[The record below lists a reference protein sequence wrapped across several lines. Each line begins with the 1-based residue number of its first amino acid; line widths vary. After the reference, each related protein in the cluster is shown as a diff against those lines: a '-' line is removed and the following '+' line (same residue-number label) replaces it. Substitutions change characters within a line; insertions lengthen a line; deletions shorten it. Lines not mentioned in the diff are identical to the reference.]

1 MSKKFSKTIL
11 SSAVAGLLMMSSG
24 AMAADPQ
31 IIKVGDGTQYEIRLY
46 NNGEIADIYDV
57 SQKKQLMGA
66 IDVISGKVTTVN
78 TNELESAIKAFE
90 ASLTEEDKK
99 IYDANPAIKAATLS
113 SAGNAYRY
121 SIDVP
126 LLKADKLNSI
136 TVDDVNNIKSNIDKV
151 STVITSKTA
160 ADYNQAISNGMSS
173 EAALT
178 VAGDTGGA
186 AVLQEFNRI
195 NSKIVTDTTFAMD
208 ADGNITLDETA
219 GTGERYGVKDV
230 VAEVVE
236 DTTVRVA
243 EDGSLT
249 TARNTQTTK
258 RVNEAVVDLDKSVRT
273 NSQDIATNRKAIQS
287 NSRQLQEHN
296 ARLNDHQRQI
306 RENHE
311 EMKRA
316 AAQSAALA
324 GLFQPYSVGKFNA
337 TAALG
342 GYSDKQAVAVGVGYR
357 FNEQTAAKA
366 GIAASDGDV
375 SYNVGVNFEF

>member
-31 IIKVGDGTQYEIRLY
+31 IIKVGDGQQYQVRLY
-46 NNGEIADIYDV
+46 NNGEVADIYDV
-57 SQKKQLMGA
+57 VKKKVYIGA
-66 IDVISGKVTTVN
+66 INTINGSMMTYNQQEFTTGGEAILKDATVN
-78 TNELESAIKAFE
+78 GGVTQQTL
-90 ASLTEEDKK
+90 DKV
-99 IYDANPAIKAATLS
+99 
-113 SAGNAYRY
+113 NAY
-121 SIDVP
+121 
-126 LLKADKLNSI
+126 LNSI
-136 TVDDVNNIKSNIDKV
+136 SYPVDSDLLLLDNLSSGSLTVTDITELKNKQNEISKS
-151 STVITSKTA
+151 ITSANKDVYVEAVRSGGNSDA
-160 ADYNQAISNGMSS
+160 AI
-173 EAALT
+173 AA
-178 VAGDTGGA
+178 AKDGPG
-186 AVLQEFNRI
+186 VLQEYNRI
-195 NSKIVTDTTFAMD
+195 VTNIDQLNKDTTFAMD
-208 ADGNITLDETA
+208 ADGNITLDEAA

-357 FNEQTAAKA
+357 FSEQTAAKA

>member
-11 SSAVAGLLMMSSG
+11 SSAVAGLMLVSSG
-24 AMAADPQ
+24 AMAAVTPQ
-31 IIKVGDGTQYEIRLY
+31 
-46 NNGEIADIYDV
+46 
-57 SQKKQLMGA
+57 
-66 IDVISGKVTTVN
+66 VIVLGSGYTVN
-78 TNELESAIKAFE
+78 VYDNNHANILKDGKDIFNGLGGVLNTQTGKITTINITEALTSSNPQDVAYSISMPSDYPVLTLDNIKNLTPEDITAIKQNVESVA
-90 ASLTEEDKK
+90 K
-99 IYDANPAIKAATLS
+99 
-113 SAGNAYRY
+113 
-121 SIDVP
+121 
-126 LLKADKLNSI
+126 
-136 TVDDVNNIKSNIDKV
+136 
-151 STVITSKTA
+151 VITSKTA

-178 VAGDTGGA
+178 VAKDGGA
-186 AVLQEFNRI
+186 VLKEFNRI
-195 NSKIVTDTTFAMD
+195 DSDIDQLNKDTTFAMD
-208 ADGNITLDETA
+208 ADGNITLDEAA

-316 AAQSAALA
+316 AAQSA
-324 GLFQPYSVGKFNA
+324 
-337 TAALG
+337 
-342 GYSDKQAVAVGVGYR
+342 
-357 FNEQTAAKA
+357 
-366 GIAASDGDV
+366 
-375 SYNVGVNFEF
+375 

>member
-1 MSKKFSKTIL
+1 DS
-11 SSAVAGLLMMSSG
+11 
-24 AMAADPQ
+24 
-31 IIKVGDGTQYEIRLY
+31 
-46 NNGEIADIYDV
+46 DID
-57 SQKKQLMGA
+57 QLN
-66 IDVISGKVTTVN
+66 K
-78 TNELESAIKAFE
+78 
-90 ASLTEEDKK
+90 
-99 IYDANPAIKAATLS
+99 
-113 SAGNAYRY
+113 
-121 SIDVP
+121 
-126 LLKADKLNSI
+126 
-136 TVDDVNNIKSNIDKV
+136 
-151 STVITSKTA
+151 
-160 ADYNQAISNGMSS
+160 
-173 EAALT
+173 
-178 VAGDTGGA
+178 
-186 AVLQEFNRI
+186 
-195 NSKIVTDTTFAMD
+195 DTTFAMD

>member
-1 MSKKFSKTIL
+1 M
-11 SSAVAGLLMMSSG
+11 VSSG
-24 AMAADPQ
+24 AIAAEMAPVTVGNYTINFFDNGQRAQ
-31 IIKVGDGTQYEIRLY
+31 IVAKNGGSLQVNTTNGT
-46 NNGEIADIYDV
+46 
-57 SQKKQLMGA
+57 
-66 IDVISGKVTTVN
+66 VTTVN
-78 TNELESAIKAFE
+78 TKEIEEQLSRFE
-90 ASLTEEDKK
+90 QSLTEGEKK
-99 IYDANPAIKAATLS
+99 AFTGQVKANFIQQLGES
-113 SAGNAYRY
+113 LRY
-121 SIDVP
+121 SIDTP
-126 LLKADKLNSI
+126 SLKLENI
-136 TVDDVNNIKSNIDKV
+136 NNLQSSDLDAIKNNVEKV
-151 STVITSKTA
+151 SSVITSKTA
-160 ADYNQAISNGMSS
+160 ADYNQAVKNGMSS

-195 NSKIVTDTTFAMD
+195 NSKIVTDTTFAID

-375 SYNVGVNFEF
+375 SY

>member
-11 SSAVAGLLMMSSG
+11 SSAVAGLMLVSVNSFAQEVAIG
-24 AMAADPQ
+24 DYK
-31 IIKVGDGTQYEIRLY
+31 IIVDDTTESARIVQAKDNKDIFTGVINIKNGTI
-46 NNGEIADIYDV
+46 
-57 SQKKQLMGA
+57 
-66 IDVISGKVTTVN
+66 TTVN
-78 TNELESAIKAFE
+78 TDEVNAAIDRFSKENPDLVKDQSVLQMVAQAAGE
-90 ASLTEEDKK
+90 A
-99 IYDANPAIKAATLS
+99 A
-113 SAGNAYRY
+113 RY
-121 SIDVP
+121 SISLP
-126 LLKADKLNSI
+126 PEFPSI
-136 TVDDVNNIKSNIDKV
+136 TEGNLQNITAADIEKIKSNVDAV
-151 STVITSKTA
+151 SKVITSKTA
-160 ADYNQAISNGMSS
+160 ADYNQAVSNGMSS

-208 ADGNITLDETA
+208 ADGNITLDEAA

>member
-11 SSAVAGLLMMSSG
+11 SSAVAGLMLVSSG
-24 AMAADPQ
+24 AMAAEPEV
-31 IIKVGDGTQYEIRLY
+31 INVGDGTQYQVKLY
-46 NNGEIADIYDV
+46 NNGEVAEVYDV
-57 SQKKQLMGA
+57 KAGRQFLGA
-66 IDVISGKVTTVN
+66 INTTTGSVSTVN
-78 TNELESAIKAFE
+78 NAEIKSAMELFLKENPSA
-90 ASLTEEDKK
+90 
-99 IYDANPAIKAATLS
+99 
-113 SAGNAYRY
+113 AGQGQAVAQIIGEMHRY
-121 SIDVP
+121 SINVP
-126 LLKADKLNSI
+126 SLKLD
-136 TVDDVNNIKSNIDKV
+136 NIDTLTVTDIESIKANVDAV
-151 STVITSKTA
+151 SKVITSKTA
-160 ADYNQAISNGMSS
+160 ADYNQAVSNGMSS

-208 ADGNITLDETA
+208 ADGNITLDEAA

-337 TAALG
+337 TAA
-342 GYSDKQAVAVGVGYR
+342 
-357 FNEQTAAKA
+357 
-366 GIAASDGDV
+366 
-375 SYNVGVNFEF
+375 

>member
-1 MSKKFSKTIL
+1 ML
-11 SSAVAGLLMMSSG
+11 VSSG
-24 AMAADPQ
+24 VMAEEFSLPDGNKLVVNGNIAHIVNSTGDTVLSGINPSMGSIMTWNQIDADNVELMAQELEKTQGIPVQ
-31 IIKVGDGTQYEIRLY
+31 MSVQAGMEAIMYPVDNPNLKLEKLKTLTAAEINEIKEQ
-46 NNGEIADIYDV
+46 
-57 SQKKQLMGA
+57 QKKVSDVVTVSNKDAYVEAVRSGGNSDAA
-66 IDVISGKVTTVN
+66 I
-78 TNELESAIKAFE
+78 
-90 ASLTEEDKK
+90 
-99 IYDANPAIKAATLS
+99 AA
-113 SAGNAYRY
+113 AKDG
-121 SIDVP
+121 P
-126 LLKADKLNSI
+126 
-136 TVDDVNNIKSNIDKV
+136 
-151 STVITSKTA
+151 
-160 ADYNQAISNGMSS
+160 G
-173 EAALT
+173 
-178 VAGDTGGA
+178 
-186 AVLQEFNRI
+186 VLQEYNRI
-195 NSKIVTDTTFAMD
+195 VTNIDQLNKDTTFAMD

-357 FNEQTAAKA
+357 F
-366 GIAASDGDV
+366 
-375 SYNVGVNFEF
+375 

>member
-1 MSKKFSKTIL
+1 GLMFVSFSSLSAKPADRVVGNYTIKFFGENGEQATISDKSGEVIRLIDTTTGSSYVYNDKDKPLMENGLKQYQQVYPNANPEELNMVVQYLSEKISFPVYSPTLKLDSLTSASLQENDIL
-11 SSAVAGLLMMSSG
+11 SVKSLVDEVKSSVSLETKDAYLSAINSGGDAQTVAALAKIDS
-24 AMAADPQ
+24 
-31 IIKVGDGTQYEIRLY
+31 
-46 NNGEIADIYDV
+46 DV
-57 SQKKQLMGA
+57 TKEYA
-66 IDVISGKVTTVN
+66 RISG
-78 TNELESAIKAFE
+78 
-90 ASLTEEDKK
+90 
-99 IYDANPAIKAATLS
+99 
-113 SAGNAYRY
+113 
-121 SIDVP
+121 
-126 LLKADKLNSI
+126 
-136 TVDDVNNIKSNIDKV
+136 NIDQLNK
-151 STVITSKTA
+151 
-160 ADYNQAISNGMSS
+160 
-173 EAALT
+173 
-178 VAGDTGGA
+178 
-186 AVLQEFNRI
+186 
-195 NSKIVTDTTFAMD
+195 DTTFAID

-357 FNEQTAAKA
+357 F
-366 GIAASDGDV
+366 
-375 SYNVGVNFEF
+375 

>member
-11 SSAVAGLLMMSSG
+11 SSAVAGLLMVSSG

-316 AAQSAALA
+316 AAQSA
-324 GLFQPYSVGKFNA
+324 
-337 TAALG
+337 
-342 GYSDKQAVAVGVGYR
+342 
-357 FNEQTAAKA
+357 
-366 GIAASDGDV
+366 
-375 SYNVGVNFEF
+375 

>member
-1 MSKKFSKTIL
+1 MSKHFTKTLLASAFFGLLASASASASASSPSPIGVYSVYQGDNDSDQTSSVGL
-11 SSAVAGLLMMSSG
+11 SSAKYKIVIHTETGKG
-24 AMAADPQ
+24 AIFYGNNSDISANNGKMILAFDAQ
-31 IIKVGDGTQYEIRLY
+31 GHVTTLADGTTVKIHNADLAEFVRSVMDGNATNVKDVHNMSEGEVRSLIQDVEARVAAR
-46 NNGEIADIYDV
+46 GEIESTIA
-57 SQKKQLMGA
+57 
-66 IDVISGKVTTVN
+66 
-78 TNELESAIKAFE
+78 TNASAIE
-90 ASLTEEDKK
+90 
-99 IYDANPAIKAATLS
+99 
-113 SAGNAYRY
+113 
-121 SIDVP
+121 
-126 LLKADKLNSI
+126 KLN
-136 TVDDVNNIKSNIDKV
+136 K
-151 STVITSKTA
+151 
-160 ADYNQAISNGMSS
+160 
-173 EAALT
+173 
-178 VAGDTGGA
+178 
-186 AVLQEFNRI
+186 
-195 NSKIVTDTTFAMD
+195 DTTFAID
-208 ADGNITLDETA
+208 ADGNITLDEAA

-337 TAALG
+337 TAA
-342 GYSDKQAVAVGVGYR
+342 
-357 FNEQTAAKA
+357 
-366 GIAASDGDV
+366 
-375 SYNVGVNFEF
+375 

>member
-11 SSAVAGLLMMSSG
+11 SSAVAGLLMVSSG
-24 AMAADPQ
+24 AIAAEMAPVTVGNYTINFFDNGQRAQ
-31 IIKVGDGTQYEIRLY
+31 IVAKNGGSLQVNTTNGT
-46 NNGEIADIYDV
+46 
-57 SQKKQLMGA
+57 
-66 IDVISGKVTTVN
+66 VTTVN
-78 TNELESAIKAFE
+78 TKEIEEQLSRFE
-90 ASLTEEDKK
+90 QSLTEGEKK
-99 IYDANPAIKAATLS
+99 AFTGQVKANFIQQLGES
-113 SAGNAYRY
+113 LRY
-121 SIDVP
+121 SIDTP
-126 LLKADKLNSI
+126 SLKLENI
-136 TVDDVNNIKSNIDKV
+136 NNLQSSDLDAIKNNVEKV
-151 STVITSKTA
+151 SSVITSKTA
-160 ADYNQAISNGMSS
+160 ADYNQAVKNGMSS

-195 NSKIVTDTTFAMD
+195 NSKIVTDTTFAID

>member
-11 SSAVAGLLMMSSG
+11 SSAVAGLLMVSSG
-24 AMAADPQ
+24 AIAAEMAPVTVGNYTINFFDNGQRAQ
-31 IIKVGDGTQYEIRLY
+31 IVAKNGGSLQVNTTNGT
-46 NNGEIADIYDV
+46 
-57 SQKKQLMGA
+57 
-66 IDVISGKVTTVN
+66 VTTVN
-78 TNELESAIKAFE
+78 TKEIEEQLSRFE
-90 ASLTEEDKK
+90 QSLTEGEKK
-99 IYDANPAIKAATLS
+99 AFTGQVKANFIQQLGES
-113 SAGNAYRY
+113 LRY
-121 SIDVP
+121 SIDTP
-126 LLKADKLNSI
+126 SLKLENI
-136 TVDDVNNIKSNIDKV
+136 NNLQSSDLDAIKNNVEKV
-151 STVITSKTA
+151 SSVITSKTA
-160 ADYNQAISNGMSS
+160 ADYNQAVKNGMSS

-208 ADGNITLDETA
+208 ADGNITLDEAA

-357 FNEQTAAKA
+357 FSEQTAAKA

>member
-1 MSKKFSKTIL
+1 SKTIL

-24 AMAADPQ
+24 AMAANET
-31 IIKVGDGTQYEIRLY
+31 KVVGNYTIEFTNPDSAKIYKTGQS
-46 NNGEIADIYDV
+46 NNDENV
-57 SQKKQLMGA
+57 LQ
-66 IDVISGKVTTVN
+66 VN
-78 TNELESAIKAFE
+78 TETGTISLINKKEVNAAISEFQKSAAYSEFKQQYSSLSEVQINAIVAQQIGELH
-90 ASLTEEDKK
+90 
-99 IYDANPAIKAATLS
+99 
-113 SAGNAYRY
+113 RY
-121 SIDVP
+121 SINTP
-126 LLKADKLNSI
+126 LLKSDNLTNI
-136 TVDDVNNIKSNIDKV
+136 TGDEIDAINNNIVKV
-151 STVITSKTA
+151 KDVITSKTA

-208 ADGNITLDETA
+208 ADGNITLDEAA

-306 RENHE
+306 REN
-311 EMKRA
+311 
-316 AAQSAALA
+316 
-324 GLFQPYSVGKFNA
+324 
-337 TAALG
+337 
-342 GYSDKQAVAVGVGYR
+342 
-357 FNEQTAAKA
+357 
-366 GIAASDGDV
+366 
-375 SYNVGVNFEF
+375 

>member
-11 SSAVAGLLMMSSG
+11 SSAVAGLMLVSSG
-24 AMAADPQ
+24 AMAAEPEV
-31 IIKVGDGTQYEIRLY
+31 INVGDGTQYQVKLY
-46 NNGEIADIYDV
+46 KNGEVAEVYDV
-57 SQKKQLMGA
+57 KAGRQFLGA
-66 IDVISGKVTTVN
+66 INTTTGSVSTVN
-78 TNELESAIKAFE
+78 NAEIKSAMELFLKENPSAVGQRQAVAQIIGE
-90 ASLTEEDKK
+90 MH
-99 IYDANPAIKAATLS
+99 
-113 SAGNAYRY
+113 RY
-121 SIDVP
+121 SINVP
-126 LLKADKLNSI
+126 SFKL
-136 TVDDVNNIKSNIDKV
+136 DNIDTLTVTDIESIKANVDAV
-151 STVITSKTA
+151 SKVITSKTA
-160 ADYNQAISNGMSS
+160 ADYNQAVSNGMSS

-178 VAGDTGGA
+178 VAKDGGA
-186 AVLQEFNRI
+186 VLKEFNRI
-195 NSKIVTDTTFAMD
+195 DSDIDQLNKDTTFAMD

-316 AAQSAALA
+316 AAQSAAL
-324 GLFQPYSVGKFNA
+324 
-337 TAALG
+337 
-342 GYSDKQAVAVGVGYR
+342 
-357 FNEQTAAKA
+357 
-366 GIAASDGDV
+366 
-375 SYNVGVNFEF
+375 

>member
-24 AMAADPQ
+24 AMAANET
-31 IIKVGDGTQYEIRLY
+31 KVVGNYTIEFTNPDSAKIYKTGQS
-46 NNGEIADIYDV
+46 NNDENV
-57 SQKKQLMGA
+57 LQ
-66 IDVISGKVTTVN
+66 VN
-78 TNELESAIKAFE
+78 TETGTISLINKKEVNAAISEFQKSAAYSEFKQQYPSVPEEQINAIVAQQIGELH
-90 ASLTEEDKK
+90 
-99 IYDANPAIKAATLS
+99 
-113 SAGNAYRY
+113 RY
-121 SIDVP
+121 SINTP
-126 LLKADKLNSI
+126 LLKSDNLTNI
-136 TVDDVNNIKSNIDKV
+136 TGDEIDAINNNIVKV
-151 STVITSKTA
+151 KDVITSKTA
-160 ADYNQAISNGMSS
+160 ADYNQAVSNGMSS
-173 EAALT
+173 EAAL
-178 VAGDTGGA
+178 AAASSANGGGA
-186 AVLQEFNRI
+186 MLHEFSRI
-195 NSKIVTDTTFAMD
+195 GT
-208 ADGNITLDETA
+208 NITN
-219 GTGERYGVKDV
+219 
-230 VAEVVE
+230 
-236 DTTVRVA
+236 
-243 EDGSLT
+243 
-249 TARNTQTTK
+249 NT
-258 RVNEAVVDLDKSVRT
+258 
-273 NSQDIATNRKAIQS
+273 KAIQS

-375 SYNVGVNFEF
+375 SY

>member
-11 SSAVAGLLMMSSG
+11 SSAVAGLMLVSSG
-24 AMAADPQ
+24 AMAAEPEV
-31 IIKVGDGTQYEIRLY
+31 INVGDGTQYQVKLY
-46 NNGEIADIYDV
+46 NNGEVAEVYDV
-57 SQKKQLMGA
+57 KAGRQFLGA
-66 IDVISGKVTTVN
+66 INTTTGSVSTVN
-78 TNELESAIKAFE
+78 NAEIKSAMELFLKENPSA
-90 ASLTEEDKK
+90 
-99 IYDANPAIKAATLS
+99 
-113 SAGNAYRY
+113 AGQGQAVAQIIGEMHRY
-121 SIDVP
+121 SINVP
-126 LLKADKLNSI
+126 SLKLD
-136 TVDDVNNIKSNIDKV
+136 NIDTLTVTDIESIKANVDAV
-151 STVITSKTA
+151 SKVITSKTA
-160 ADYNQAISNGMSS
+160 ADYNQAVSNGMSS

-208 ADGNITLDETA
+208 ADGNITLDEAA

-287 NSRQLQEHN
+287 N
-296 ARLNDHQRQI
+296 
-306 RENHE
+306 
-311 EMKRA
+311 
-316 AAQSAALA
+316 
-324 GLFQPYSVGKFNA
+324 
-337 TAALG
+337 
-342 GYSDKQAVAVGVGYR
+342 
-357 FNEQTAAKA
+357 
-366 GIAASDGDV
+366 
-375 SYNVGVNFEF
+375 

>member
-1 MSKKFSKTIL
+1 
-11 SSAVAGLLMMSSG
+11 
-24 AMAADPQ
+24 MAAEPEV
-31 IIKVGDGTQYEIRLY
+31 INVGDGTQYQVKLY
-46 NNGEIADIYDV
+46 NNGEVAEVYDV
-57 SQKKQLMGA
+57 KAGRQFLGA
-66 IDVISGKVTTVN
+66 INTTTGSVSTVN
-78 TNELESAIKAFE
+78 NAEIKSAMELFLKENPSA
-90 ASLTEEDKK
+90 
-99 IYDANPAIKAATLS
+99 
-113 SAGNAYRY
+113 AGQGQAVAQIIGEMHRY
-121 SIDVP
+121 SINVP
-126 LLKADKLNSI
+126 SLKLD
-136 TVDDVNNIKSNIDKV
+136 NIDTLTVTDIESIKANVDAV
-151 STVITSKTA
+151 SKVITSKTA
-160 ADYNQAISNGMSS
+160 ADYNQAVSNGMSS

-208 ADGNITLDETA
+208 ADGNITLDEAA

-316 AAQSAALA
+316 AAQ
-324 GLFQPYSVGKFNA
+324 
-337 TAALG
+337 
-342 GYSDKQAVAVGVGYR
+342 
-357 FNEQTAAKA
+357 
-366 GIAASDGDV
+366 
-375 SYNVGVNFEF
+375 

>member
-1 MSKKFSKTIL
+1 
-11 SSAVAGLLMMSSG
+11 MSSG
-24 AMAADPQ
+24 VMAAEPE
-31 IIKVGDGTQYEIRLY
+31 IINVGDGQQYQVRLY
-46 NNGEIADIYDV
+46 NNGEVADIYDV
-57 SQKKQLMGA
+57 KKQQQLIGA
-66 IDVISGKVTTVN
+66 INTTTGSIMAYNQSEFEQGVKLIEEQIKKQPEMAQLQGQLISTFG
-78 TNELESAIKAFE
+78 
-90 ASLTEEDKK
+90 
-99 IYDANPAIKAATLS
+99 
-113 SAGNAYRY
+113 
-121 SIDVP
+121 
-126 LLKADKLNSI
+126 NSI
-136 TVDDVNNIKSNIDKV
+136 AYPIDDTGLKLENIKNISVEQIDEIVKKKEGV
-151 STVITSKTA
+151 SKQITSSTA
-160 ADYNQAISNGMSS
+160 PAYVAAVRSGGNSDAAI
-173 EAALT
+173 AA
-178 VAGDTGGA
+178 AKDGPG
-186 AVLQEFNRI
+186 VLQEYNRI
-195 NSKIVTDTTFAMD
+195 VTNIDQLNKDTTFAID

>member
-11 SSAVAGLLMMSSG
+11 SSAVAGLMLVSSG
-24 AMAADPQ
+24 AMAAEPEV
-31 IIKVGDGTQYEIRLY
+31 INVGDGTQYQVKLY
-46 NNGEIADIYDV
+46 NNGEVAEVYDV
-57 SQKKQLMGA
+57 KAGRQFLGA
-66 IDVISGKVTTVN
+66 INTTTGSVSTVN
-78 TNELESAIKAFE
+78 NAEIKSAMELFLKENPSA
-90 ASLTEEDKK
+90 
-99 IYDANPAIKAATLS
+99 
-113 SAGNAYRY
+113 AGQGQAVAQIIGEMHRY
-121 SIDVP
+121 SINVP
-126 LLKADKLNSI
+126 SLKLD
-136 TVDDVNNIKSNIDKV
+136 NIDTLTVTDIESIKANVDAV
-151 STVITSKTA
+151 SKVITSKTA
-160 ADYNQAISNGMSS
+160 ADYNQAVSNGMSS

-208 ADGNITLDETA
+208 ADGNITLDEAA

-311 EMKRA
+311 EMKR
-316 AAQSAALA
+316 
-324 GLFQPYSVGKFNA
+324 
-337 TAALG
+337 
-342 GYSDKQAVAVGVGYR
+342 
-357 FNEQTAAKA
+357 
-366 GIAASDGDV
+366 
-375 SYNVGVNFEF
+375 